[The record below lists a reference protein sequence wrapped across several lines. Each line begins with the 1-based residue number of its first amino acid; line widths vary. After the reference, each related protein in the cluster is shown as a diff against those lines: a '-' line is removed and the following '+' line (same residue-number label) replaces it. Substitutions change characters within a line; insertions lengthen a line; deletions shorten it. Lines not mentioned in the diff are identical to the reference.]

1 MDVLGVREL
10 QEIHGRL
17 LPISQ
22 ACCVR
27 PLADPSSVLPFPLE
41 YTIYTYKYTYMCV
54 CVCVYIYI
62 YIYIY
67 IYSLCREARAILE

>member
-1 MDVLGVREL
+1 MHHEEPIGMDVLGVREL

-41 YTIYTYKYTYMCV
+41 RSPLPYIFPSHGHSHTLLQTI
-54 CVCVYIYI
+54 
-62 YIYIY
+62 
-67 IYSLCREARAILE
+67 SLSPLGTV